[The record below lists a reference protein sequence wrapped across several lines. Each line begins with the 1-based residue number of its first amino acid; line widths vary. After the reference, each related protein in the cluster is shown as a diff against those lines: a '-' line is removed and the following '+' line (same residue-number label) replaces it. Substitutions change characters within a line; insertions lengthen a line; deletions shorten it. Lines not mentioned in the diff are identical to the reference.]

1 MYKRRKCKW
10 WRSSSA
16 FAWISLNATC
26 SEQLLSSRKQKELYT
41 QPMFPPCPT
50 RQPHSYTMLYHFC
63 ACICKCVSIF
73 TQVYV
78 LCIINKLVNNPKLLQ
93 ILNVSKVFSCFVF
106 SLTELI
112 PLQQKIA
119 LGLDLEPSISTNFAW
134 NKPVLY
140 FKLFLREQNCTKNAK
155 IKKKEKRL
163 IDLDSNLW
171 IAESFWCFRYSK
183 WLTDTVAVPN
193 PGMCIFN
200 LEWHCQNAQLSLQ
213 SGPVLQLNSYAQ
225 VMQVSQQT
233 ALGKPNPFAVNF
245 GAIWSQWKQL
255 LWRTKTDSNS
265 KTKALRK

>member
-1 MYKRRKCKW
+1 MYKRRKCKL

-134 NKPVLY
+134 NEPVLY
-140 FKLFLREQNCTKNAK
+140 FKFCFSESK
-155 IKKKEKRL
+155 IAQRMPKLKRKKK
-163 IDLDSNLW
+163 D
-171 IAESFWCFRYSK
+171 
-183 WLTDTVAVPN
+183 WLTWTQ
-193 PGMCIFN
+193 IS
-200 LEWHCQNAQLSLQ
+200 ELQ
-213 SGPVLQLNSYAQ
+213 SHFD
-225 VMQVSQQT
+225 VSDTQSGWQI
-233 ALGKPNPFAVNF
+233 L
-245 GAIWSQWKQL
+245 WLSQIQGCVFL
-255 LWRTKTDSNS
+255 I
-265 KTKALRK
+265 